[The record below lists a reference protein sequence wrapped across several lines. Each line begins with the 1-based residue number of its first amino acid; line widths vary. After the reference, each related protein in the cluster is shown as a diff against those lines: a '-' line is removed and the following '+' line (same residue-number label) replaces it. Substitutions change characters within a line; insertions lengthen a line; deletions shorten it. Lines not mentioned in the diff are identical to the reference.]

1 MHFRYDQIVEAHS
14 HTFEWLFE
22 NTSLRFEDWLR
33 SGTGIY
39 WISGKPASGK
49 STLMKYAFSHPRT
62 SAALSELHLTS
73 TKVMAGFFFHERGS
87 ANQKSLTGLLHSILY
102 QILRCDPQLTSAIA
116 PYYTALH
123 PDPAG
128 RRMWTTPTM
137 KKAIRAIIDQ
147 TCTEVNIC
155 LFLDALDEYDGD
167 YNDIAAFLK
176 DLVGQQAGSNL
187 VSKTN
192 IKICLSSRRE
202 PLLIDLF
209 GTNPGFQIHEHT
221 LGDISIYVRSRLE
234 EHPRMSLYLT
244 TEDKERETANDLIS
258 NIVTDAEG
266 VFLWVSLVVNDL
278 LRGLADGDDINRLQT
293 RLNALPKNL
302 EGLYQRIL
310 ERIPENYR
318 LESYMMLEIV
328 LCAREPLTL
337 HGFTCAVA
345 LAPLKPESHV
355 IPVSLAQSNEDRN
368 RADMI
373 RRLTSR
379 CGGLI
384 EVKDISTQDMDLSP
398 RKFKTNQTVSF
409 VQFLH
414 RSVKEFLAQPA
425 SSSVLFASSQQAK
438 PSENGHLYLLRSCL
452 RYLMVFHNDAAD
464 EDAFQSEVVI
474 RTYRYTDYR
483 PYKTNTFVGHAT
495 CNWYRYAKMAETTI
509 GEPQVSIIDKFGNPQ
524 KQAFRGWAFYWSAR
538 LIHLNY
544 TPPSIEGFAVSCG
557 LVLYIQSKLK
567 AGFRIDRVPGIPPL
581 LLAINP
587 RMARVIPSDLNMV
600 SILLDAGASVNE
612 EYEGSTAM
620 SLVMDQS
627 QPINLDVFR
636 LLLQHGACP
645 NNLLNF
651 PYGHR
656 KRPPWK
662 QMYPLHLTL
671 RNQNAKA
678 ADLLLQHGANP
689 EMESP
694 DGKLPM
700 DIVLASLVHSPNA
713 VLFELVN
720 MLLEHG
726 ARFREGDQEAALASL
741 RSGIWYKSSWDE
753 EKYHHKAYNPHLS
766 AFRALLPFFS
776 WSN

>member
-1 MHFRYDQIVEAHS
+1 
-14 HTFEWLFE
+14 
-22 NTSLRFEDWLR
+22 
-33 SGTGIY
+33 
-39 WISGKPASGK
+39 
-49 STLMKYAFSHPRT
+49 
-62 SAALSELHLTS
+62 
-73 TKVMAGFFFHERGS
+73 
-87 ANQKSLTGLLHSILY
+87 
-102 QILRCDPQLTSAIA
+102 
-116 PYYTALH
+116 
-123 PDPAG
+123 
-128 RRMWTTPTM
+128 
-137 KKAIRAIIDQ
+137 
-147 TCTEVNIC
+147 
-155 LFLDALDEYDGD
+155 
-167 YNDIAAFLK
+167 
-176 DLVGQQAGSNL
+176 
-187 VSKTN
+187 
-192 IKICLSSRRE
+192 
-202 PLLIDLF
+202 
-209 GTNPGFQIHEHT
+209 
-221 LGDISIYVRSRLE
+221 
-234 EHPRMSLYLT
+234 
-244 TEDKERETANDLIS
+244 
-258 NIVTDAEG
+258 
-266 VFLWVSLVVNDL
+266 VSLVVNDL

-302 EGLYQRIL
+302 EGLYRRIL
-310 ERIPENYR
+310 ERIPENYQ

-373 RRLTSR
+373 RCLTSR
-379 CGGLI
+379 CGGLT

-438 PSENGHLYLLRSCL
+438 PSENGHLYLLRCCL
-452 RYLMVFHNDAAD
+452 RYLQKLPLANPKCLL
-464 EDAFQSEVVI
+464 S
-474 RTYRYTDYR
+474 T
-483 PYKTNTFVGHAT
+483 
-495 CNWYRYAKMAETTI
+495 
-509 GEPQVSIIDKFGNPQ
+509 KFGNPQ
-524 KQAFRGWAFYWSAR
+524 KQAFRGWAFYWFAR

-544 TPPSIEGFAVSCG
+544 TPPSIEAFAVSCG

-612 EYEGSTAM
+612 EYEGSTSM
-620 SLVMDQS
+620 SLVIDQS
-627 QPINLDVFR
+627 QPINLNVFR

-645 NNLLNF
+645 NNLFNF

-678 ADLLLQHGANP
+678 ADLLLHTEQIRRWRVQMANFQWIL
-689 EMESP
+689 SW
-694 DGKLPM
+694 
-700 DIVLASLVHSPNA
+700 
-713 VLFELVN
+713 
-720 MLLEHG
+720 
-726 ARFREGDQEAALASL
+726 L
-741 RSGIWYKSSWDE
+741 RWCIRRMQSYS
-753 EKYHHKAYNPHLS
+753 NLS
-766 AFRALLPFFS
+766 ICC
-776 WSN
+776 